1 MKKYNTADRARSVGI
16 LRTGVG
22 VIRNNRKQG
31 HRTGISASKQ
41 KVSEM
46 IWEFAGE
53 FIKSGKTLEE
63 KQNRLNAV
71 CSAWNIANNPPDV
84 WDRSLDQY
92 VESYKSYNP
101 GLSDEEVSEIRST
114 MTKLTQNKLRLF
126 PAVNN
131 QIVGAKITQTGGE
144 DRIDVVS
151 ARLE

>member
-1 MKKYNTADRARSVGI
+1 MK
-16 LRTGVG
+16 
-22 VIRNNRKQG
+22 RNNRIQG
-31 HRTGISASKQ
+31 RHRTGISALKQ

-53 FIKSGKTLEE
+53 FIRSGRTLEE
-63 KQNRLNAV
+63 KQNRLNAA
-71 CSAWNIANNPPDV
+71 CSAWNIACNPPDV

-101 GLSDEEVSEIRST
+101 KLSDEDVSRIRNT
-114 MTKLTQNKLRLF
+114 MAKLTQNKSRLF
-126 PAVNN
+126 PAVHK
-131 QIVGAKITQTGGE
+131 QIVGAKITQVAGE

>member
-1 MKKYNTADRARSVGI
+1 MK
-16 LRTGVG
+16 
-22 VIRNNRKQG
+22 RNNRKQG

-53 FIKSGKTLEE
+53 FIRSGRTLEE
-63 KQNRLNAV
+63 KQNRLNAA
-71 CSAWNIANNPPDV
+71 CSAWNIACNPPDV

-101 GLSDEEVSEIRST
+101 ELSDDKDVSEIRST
-114 MTKLTQNKLRLF
+114 MAKLTQNKSRLF
-126 PAVNN
+126 PAVHK
-131 QIVGAKITQTGGE
+131 QIVGAKITQVAGE
-144 DRIDVVS
+144 DCINVVS